1 MSANDQNRTFWR
13 KFKLAHCSL
22 KLMPITGPPALI
34 TIEFGGATS
43 PRLFSEV
50 QEYAYAGASGLL
62 WMAPGVLL
70 DWRHCGVDLVVIL
83 HHEIDIGREF
93 HGLRGRFQF

>member
-1 MSANDQNRTFWR
+1 
-13 KFKLAHCSL
+13 
-22 KLMPITGPPALI
+22 MPQLLLV
-34 TIEFGGATS
+34 TIELSGATS

>member
-1 MSANDQNRTFWR
+1 MPRSLHLFVTLPGFGRRR
-13 KFKLAHCSL
+13 KRPSCSGVCL
-22 KLMPITGPPALI
+22 RGCERPSLDGP
-34 TIEFGGATS
+34 T
-43 PRLFSEV
+43 
-50 QEYAYAGASGLL
+50 
-62 WMAPGVLL
+62 LL

>member
-1 MSANDQNRTFWR
+1 
-13 KFKLAHCSL
+13 
-22 KLMPITGPPALI
+22 MPQLLLV
-34 TIEFGGATS
+34 TIEVSGATS

-50 QEYAYAGASGLL
+50 QEYDYAGASGLL